1 MHHASRGE
9 AAVTDTKPHAN
20 RPHLPGV
27 EALRGYAAFAIVIFH
42 VIHLTQAAVP
52 QSLEFMKWFFGFGVP
67 LFFVVSAF
75 SLAYGYAGKLSEGK
89 HIGEFYLRRL
99 FRIAPLYYLAI
110 LAQLGVIAYLGG
122 EPPSMTNLLLC
133 FGFIF
138 NLSPAMVDGIA
149 PASWSVGVEML
160 FYVIFPFVL
169 ALAATLPRAILL
181 TAALAALSVGYAL
194 VVNKLKLN
202 PSFITHGLLFNLP
215 YFGFGLIAYQL
226 LQLTQ
231 ARWGR
236 VLSFVGLALIVATWA
251 AAPIFASPAAGG
263 VVNILYMLAWG
274 APFGV
279 LCLGMAL
286 SPPVLLS
293 NRATQF
299 LGKISFGV
307 YLGHPQVIFVLDR
320 VGVYAR
326 IRDLPGGSGVTFL
339 LAVLATSCVAIALGW
354 VLFRYVEAPGIMLG
368 RRLAGRLEPRVSEQA
383 ASA

>member
-1 MHHASRGE
+1 M
-9 AAVTDTKPHAN
+9 TDTNPHAY

-75 SLAYGYAGKLSEGK
+75 SLAYGYAGRLSEGRQVS
-89 HIGEFYLRRL
+89 EFYLRRL
-99 FRIAPLYYLAI
+99 FRIAPLYYVAI

-122 EPPSMTNLLLC
+122 EQPSLTSLLLC
-133 FGFIF
+133 FGFVF

-160 FYVIFPFVL
+160 FYAIFPFVL
-169 ALAATLPRAILL
+169 ALASTLPRAMVL
-181 TAALAALSVGYAL
+181 TVALAALSVGYAL

-202 PSFITHGLLFNLP
+202 PSFITHGLVFNLP
-215 YFGFGLIAYQL
+215 YFGFGLVAYQL
-226 LQLTQ
+226 LRVTP

-236 VLSFVGLALIVATWA
+236 LLSFAGLALIVAIWA

-274 APFGV
+274 APFAV

-286 SPPVLLS
+286 SPPALLS
-293 NRATQF
+293 NRVSQF

-320 VGVYAR
+320 MGVYAR
-326 IRDLPGGSGVTFL
+326 VREIQGGSGVTFP
-339 LAVLATSCVAIALGW
+339 LAVLATSAVVIVLGW
-354 VLFRYVEAPGIMLG
+354 ALFRFIEAPGIALG
-368 RRLAGRLEPRVSEQA
+368 RRVAGRLAPRLSEQ
-383 ASA
+383 SAPA